1 MTDALNEALM
11 KLSAAR
17 SVPQAVPVRT
27 QQSDAVAQPAPSTA
41 APSICLQPA
50 EPPSELHA
58 QATTHITPAGLA
70 VPAVAVTPAV
80 SASSAPPVTP
90 AVSAA
95 PVISL
100 AESAPSVSMP
110 ASMTVAAAASEAIRS
125 PAEPVPA
132 ATPAPS
138 GTLLQKLQGLQKLQ
152 ELRGW
157 IAAGIALA
165 LLVTIW
171 DDLARGRSRTGG
183 VSAEA
188 SAVDIDS
195 LLQEFET
202 AEPASGKTVSAAS
215 YDDEVNPSTPSA
227 TTADYSAASADYSSV
242 PATPATPETAGESV
256 SGAVRFT
263 GRIQPLR

>member
-50 EPPSELHA
+50 ELHSEFQA

-70 VPAVAVTPAV
+70 VPAAAVTPAV
-80 SASSAPPVTP
+80 SAAS
-90 AVSAA
+90 
-95 PVISL
+95 VISL